1 MILFFGLLGAKINY
15 LRQKQVFL
23 PISIHLFLKFKI
35 SQLID
40 YQQIMLFMAKKVIY
54 PLFYDKKEWLKIFV
68 IVQ

>member
-23 PISIHLFLKFKI
+23 PISIHLFLKPKI

-40 YQQIMLFMAKKVIY
+40 YQQITMYLEKKVIY
-54 PLFYDKKEWLKIFV
+54 PLFSDKKQSLKIF
-68 IVQ
+68 IIIQ